1 MKMKIERA
9 WIREDE
15 FEMEVTLNYASAE
28 KRHGIDETYIYDK
41 DAKRAYIL
49 DDSRSL
55 RSEMDG
61 ALVKRR
67 IKKAVFD
74 EALKT
79 AIKIGKEHEDI
90 AIIELEESEQ
100 VVELEK
106 MSKEQ
111 LIELIKELKEERKCL
126 VNQLDTRR
134 IATEGE
140 IEYMEEESMRN
151 EAYMESHGRIDYGY
165 GTGAYGPL

>member
-1 MKMKIERA
+1 MKIERA

-41 DAKRAYIL
+41 DANRAYIL

-79 AIKIGKEHEDI
+79 AIKIGKEHEDM
-90 AIIELEESEQ
+90 AIIKLEREIIPPIEESEQ

-111 LIELIKELKEERKCL
+111 LIELVKELSKERGASE
-126 VNQLDTRR
+126 
-134 IATEGE
+134 EE
-140 IEYMEEESMRN
+140 MEYMEEESMRN

-165 GTGAYGPL
+165 GVGAYGPL